1 MVKTLNELNRAM
13 NKQQITFGDKQ
24 TFETYEDVYQFV
36 ATHKILDISSKLNF
50 DVNGNQILHELYTKD
65 DKLYELETL
74 YNKDNVFLYVMATEI
89 IETK

>member
-74 YNKDNVFLYVMATEI
+74 YNKDNVFLHVMATEI